1 MDNIYPLKLKPVLK
15 DAIWGGYK
23 LAEKYGA
30 AVPGTQVAENW
41 CLTVRDDGMSLIEN
55 GVYAGK
61 ALGEY
66 LAEAGR
72 YKSTPFP
79 LLIKFIDAGAD
90 LSVQVHPDDVFA
102 RLVENDSGKT
112 EMWYI
117 AEAEE
122 GAQIVYGLEEGADKK
137 DLLSD
142 SGDTI
147 RKALN
152 YINVKAGEVYYIPSG
167 LVHAL
172 CGGIVIAEIQQ
183 SSDLTYRLYDYGRIG
198 KDGKPRELHTEKA
211 IECIRNFSEED
222 ITALRYRK
230 GSSGD
235 STVLADSQYFTVKLL
250 SPAKGDIKLSTN
262 GHDCS
267 LVAVEGEAEIISGGK
282 SYDIKKGES
291 YFLPLE
297 LGEYTVRAAEK
308 ADIILSYSNM

>member
-41 CLTVRDDGMSLIEN
+41 CLTVRDDSMSLIEN

-152 YINVKAGEVYYIPSG
+152 YIDVKAGEVYYIPSG

-250 SPAKGDIKLSTN
+250 
-262 GHDCS
+262 
-267 LVAVEGEAEIISGGK
+267 
-282 SYDIKKGES
+282 
-291 YFLPLE
+291 
-297 LGEYTVRAAEK
+297 
-308 ADIILSYSNM
+308 